1 VLVIISRGKRIYSTR
16 RLYDE
21 ARARGAKVRVLSPF
35 ACKILLGCG
44 DSPGTGTSRLQ
55 PGFPE
60 PDRSRSTHPLAG
72 GAHSVVRG
80 TRAVRPGRRGGA
92 VIPRIGASV
101 TDFGLALLTQFEMLG
116 FRVLNR
122 AGAFHLARN
131 KLLALQTLSAA
142 GIRVPRTVMSRD
154 RTDLDAMVDRV
165 GGFPLVLKLT
175 TGTQGVGVMIAE
187 SMEAMRSALDALW
200 GLGQNILIQ
209 QYVREAA
216 GRDVRVVVVGGLPVA
231 AYRRIARTGDFRSNL
246 HRGGKGE
253 SVMPSGDLAAV
264 AVASASAL
272 GLDVAGV
279 DILES
284 DEGPMVMEVNA
295 SPGLR
300 GAEKFA
306 GVNVAGAIVNLA
318 LEGSAE
324 KGGTT

>member
-1 VLVIISRGKRIYSTR
+1 MIVIISKGRRVHSTR

-21 ARARGAKVRVLSPF
+21 AHARGEKVRVLSPLK
-35 ACKILLGCG
+35 CKILLGCG
-44 DSPGTGTSRLQ
+44 DGGGGVTPSLQGSAFSAGTVHAILSG
-55 PGFPE
+55 
-60 PDRSRSTHPLAG
+60 
-72 GAHSVVRG
+72 
-80 TRAVRPGRRGGA
+80 VRPVKPSRRGAA

-101 TDFGLALLTQFEMLG
+101 TDFGVALLTQFEMLG
-116 FRVLNR
+116 FAVLNR
-122 AGAFHLARN
+122 AHAFHLARN

-154 RTDLDAMVDRV
+154 REDLDAMVDRV

-187 SMEAMRSALDALW
+187 SMGAMRAALDALW

-216 GRDVRVVVVGGLPVA
+216 GRDVRVLVAGGEPVA
-231 AYRRIARTGDFRSNL
+231 ACRRVAKKGEFRSNL

-253 SVMPSGDLAAV
+253 PVSPDGAISSVAI
-264 AVASASAL
+264 ASARAI
-272 GLDVAGV
+272 GLDIAGV

-284 DEGPMVMEVNA
+284 DDGPMVMEVNA

-300 GAEKFA
+300 GIEAVT
-306 GVNVAGAIVNLA
+306 GVNVAGRIIDVA
-318 LEGSAE
+318 LEAARRI
-324 KGGTT
+324 GGKR